1 LARLSADGVV
11 DRSFGTD
18 GSFVLDI
25 AGGLDRLFALEV
37 DSLGRIVAIGQS
49 DSATDRDL
57 LLLRYWP

>member
-1 LARLSADGVV
+1 M